1 MSEARLPRRT
11 FLERGS
17 LLAAGL
23 SLGKSAMAQSG
34 SSTTGSGSS
43 NVKVGINLLLWTATP
58 TVEHF
63 SLLDDLKKWGYD
75 GAEFPMFDPTVGDWA
90 KLGKHCDELGL
101 DRTSQTIVSEAANP
115 VSPDPKVRQAAVE
128 HLKLCV
134 DRTVEVGAK
143 TIAGPLYGPVGT
155 LVGRGRTE
163 EEFKRCVGVM
173 RKASEY
179 AATAGIGFS
188 HEPLNRFETY
198 LFNSQQDG
206 LKLVDAVGM
215 PNFGLHYDTFHAHIE
230 QKDVLGT
237 IREAGKRI
245 HHVHISE
252 NDRSTPGA
260 GQVRWQ
266 ETFQG
271 LKEIGYD
278 RWLTLEA
285 FGRAMP
291 EVAAATC
298 IWRSMFESEEQ
309 LARDGLRFVRE
320 SWAAA

>member
-206 LKLVDAVGM
+206 L
-215 PNFGLHYDTFHAHIE
+215 
-230 QKDVLGT
+230 
-237 IREAGKRI
+237 
-245 HHVHISE
+245 
-252 NDRSTPGA
+252 
-260 GQVRWQ
+260 
-266 ETFQG
+266 
-271 LKEIGYD
+271 
-278 RWLTLEA
+278 
-285 FGRAMP
+285 
-291 EVAAATC
+291 
-298 IWRSMFESEEQ
+298 
-309 LARDGLRFVRE
+309 
-320 SWAAA
+320 